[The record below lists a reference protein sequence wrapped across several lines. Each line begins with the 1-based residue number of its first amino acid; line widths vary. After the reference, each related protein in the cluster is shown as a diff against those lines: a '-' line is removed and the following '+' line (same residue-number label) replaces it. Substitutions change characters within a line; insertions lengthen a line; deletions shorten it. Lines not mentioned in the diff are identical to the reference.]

1 MLKHFEET
9 IRELTQPINGQLPR
23 PWMTSM
29 KNPLE
34 ADVFIVGV
42 NQATE
47 YPSESIPHQRHMNA
61 LFNRNGESCRALY
74 DEARRDRPPS
84 RTRQNIDGLSARL
97 HLRNIQNILETDV
110 VCYSTRVSSELS
122 KEAHAGGT
130 QRGRQIFR
138 YLLSEIA
145 PDVIIVHGSRASKD
159 LSRVLDIPRLQ
170 VPGAPDQNCDVETEG
185 RLVIPI
191 PSLAPPRF
199 YRWST
204 WCDDLLD
211 NVADR
216 VSHKL
221 GA

>member
-1 MLKHFEET
+1 MQDTFERA
-9 IRELTQPINGQLPR
+9 IRELTKPINGQLPR

-29 KNPLE
+29 TNPLE

-47 YPSESIPHQRHMNA
+47 YPSESIPHQRHMDA
-61 LFNRNGESCRALY
+61 LFNRNGESCHALY

-110 VCYSTRVSSELS
+110 VCYSTRVSSELR
-122 KEAHAGGT
+122 KEAHAGGI
-130 QRGRQIFR
+130 QRGRHIFR

-145 PDVIIVHGSRASKD
+145 PAVIIVHGSRASKD

-170 VPGAPDQNCDVETEG
+170 VPGHADEICDVQTE
-185 RLVIPI
+185 RHLIIPI
-191 PSLAPPRF
+191 PTLAPPAF
-199 YRWST
+199 NMWSS
-204 WCDDLLD
+204 WSDGYL
-211 NVADR
+211 NKVADLVR
-216 VSHKL
+216 DNL